1 MAVKSEALAELLLR
15 RRRNSVSLETLLE
28 MVPLPVE
35 GS

>member
-1 MAVKSEALAELLLR
+1 MAVKSEALAELLL

-35 GS
+35 ES